1 MKYFWFL
8 VLLCVPN
15 LNAQVDIP
23 VYSDYLTDNYYLLH
37 PSMAGAANCSK
48 IRATGRQQW
57 FGNDKAPSLQT
68 VSVNGSVDRDG
79 KSGVGVIIYNDRN
92 GYHSN
97 KGFKA
102 TYAHHIL
109 FSRSDVDLNR
119 LSFGMSLGLS
129 QLQLD
134 ETEFGPTF
142 DPIIGGGVQSAS
154 YFNVDFGASY
164 NFLDFYAHATV
175 KNAIFKSRN
184 IYTDVESG
192 NLRKYIFNAGYV
204 FGERDRIYYEP
215 SLMFQFAELTKQKT
229 IDANFKAYKSM
240 SFGKV
245 WAGLSYRASFERT
258 EYLNNSSIQN
268 QRLQYITPL
277 VGVNYKKFMLA
288 YTYSYVVGDVKF
300 DTGGFHQLTLGFD
313 FSCKREKYDCNCPSV
328 N

>member
-1 MKYFWFL
+1 MKYFSII
-8 VLLCVPN
+8 LLFFIIPIS
-15 LNAQVDIP
+15 AQVDIP

-37 PSMAGAANCSK
+37 PSMAGASSCAK

-68 VSVNGSVDRDG
+68 LSINGAIDRDG

-109 FSRSDVDLNR
+109 FSRNEVDLNR
-119 LSFGMSLGLS
+119 LSFGMNAGIS

-154 YFNVDFGASY
+154 YFNIDFGASY

-192 NLRKYIFNAGYV
+192 NLRKYLFNLGYV
-204 FGERDRIYYEP
+204 FGDRERILYEP
-215 SLMFQFAELTKQKT
+215 SVMFQLAELTKEKT
-229 IDANFKAYKSM
+229 IDANFKAYKSVD
-240 SFGKV
+240 FGKI
-245 WAGLSYRASFERT
+245 WAGLSYRTSFDRTQYSSNASIE
-258 EYLNNSSIQN
+258 N

-277 VGVNYKKFMLA
+277 VGVNYKKFLLA

-300 DTGGFHQLTLGFD
+300 ETGGFHQLTLGFD
-313 FSCKREKYDCNCPSV
+313 FGCKREKFDCNCPSV